1 MGLSFLIVPLL
12 ITVLVIL
19 GISLFLTFFNFRAIR
34 LFSQKY
40 EEDIENYKTTVN
52 DFEEDFTISPD
63 DEIEEDDEIEKE
75 HTREEVKLE
84 IDKDMER
91 LTNEIRKNELLMEK
105 MEKHY
110 STLRKVS
117 KDMMESIIPPTKF
130 QSFSDTYAP
139 IPLIDEKPLW
149 NDLVRN
155 HIPSDQG
162 NLYEMWG
169 KYVELTAK
177 YSHQKVES
185 IKGILDKIFGRTEY
199 RRLDQSDINN
209 SGETYYAAKPVL
221 HILNNLFFNEPEI
234 QFLLEDGK
242 KEKKLGRSSTLLVN
256 NEEFIHGKTSE
267 VMAFQSMFR
276 EILDTKNYS
285 ICKETQK
292 QKELKSEIDDIIK
305 NIKKLLN
312 WFIFEEDNMIQCK
325 MLE

>member
-1 MGLSFLIVPLL
+1 MGLSFLIVPVL
-12 ITVLVIL
+12 ITVLVIA
-19 GISLFLTFFNFRAIR
+19 GFSLILTFFNFRAIR
-34 LFSQKY
+34 LFSRKY
-40 EEDIENYKTTVN
+40 EEDIENYKTSIN
-52 DFEEDFTISPD
+52 EYEEDFTVSPD
-63 DEIEEDDEIEKE
+63 EEMEEDEEIEKE

-130 QSFSDTYAP
+130 QSLSETYAP

-155 HIPSDQG
+155 HIPSEQG

-169 KYVELTAK
+169 KYVELTGE
-177 YSHQKVES
+177 YSHQKIES
-185 IKGILDKIFGRTEY
+185 IRGILEKIFGRTEY
-199 RRLDQSDINN
+199 RKLDRSDNAVN
-209 SGETYYAAKPVL
+209 GDTYYTVKPVL
-221 HILNNLFFNEPEI
+221 HILNNLFFDEPEI
-234 QFLLEDGK
+234 QFQIEDGK
-242 KEKKLGRSSTLLVN
+242 KEKKLGRSSSLLIN

-285 ICKETQK
+285 ICRETQR
-292 QKELKSEIDDIIK
+292 QKELKSEIENIIK
-305 NIKKLLN
+305 SIRKLLN